1 MVFLWFIDYNIN
13 MTEAKPR
20 EIELY
25 VTLDG
30 HIPFSEWLASV
41 KDSRLKIEV
50 RNRLNRVLLGNF
62 GDHKS
67 VGQDVYE
74 LRIRYGA
81 GYRIYYAEVDGKIV
95 VLLCAGDK
103 STQAD
108 DVKTAHAYWKDY
120 KGAE

>member
-1 MVFLWFIDYNIN
+1 

-25 VTLDG
+25 VTLDSK
-30 HIPFSEWLASV
+30 IPFSEWLALV
-41 KDSRLKIEV
+41 KDARLKIEI
-50 RNRLNRVLLGNF
+50 RNRLDRVLLGNF

-67 VGQDVYE
+67 VGDDVYE

-81 GYRIYYAEVDGKIV
+81 GYRIYYAEVEGKIV

-103 STQAD
+103 STQEK
-108 DVKTAHAYWKDY
+108 DVKKAKAHWKDY
-120 KGAE
+120 KGEE

>member
-1 MVFLWFIDYNIN
+1 MK
-13 MTEAKPR
+13 EAKPR

-25 VTLDG
+25 VTVDG
-30 HIPFSEWLASV
+30 KIPFSEWMALV
-41 KDSRLKIEV
+41 KDARLKIEV

-67 VGQDVYE
+67 VGEDVYE

-103 STQAD
+103 STQDD
-108 DVKTAHAYWKDY
+108 DVKTAHTYWNDY
-120 KGAE
+120 KGEE